1 MVNFDTVL
9 FDATFDELL
18 AKNDFTFIYLNIF
31 IPLMNELGI
40 LWQTGAISPSHE
52 HFITNLIKQKIHIQT
67 ELIQRS
73 DTPVK
78 NNPKFVLYLPANEIH
93 EMSILFLNYFILS
106 KGHKTIFLGQSIPT
120 NSLKTLLSYSTEL
133 HFLTFITV
141 EPNRT
146 EINNYISEFHKEL
159 IADYNNCLSI
169 FGPQTQY
176 ITEESKLDGI
186 NVYQTF
192 ERFIEEQLNTS
203 IFV

>member
-1 MVNFDTVL
+1 MTSR
-9 FDATFDELL
+9 
-18 AKNDFTFIYLNIF
+18 FIYLNIF

-52 HFITNLIKQKIHIQT
+52 HFIVNLIKQKIHIQT

-93 EMSILFLNYFILS
+93 ELTILFLNYFILS
-106 KGHKTIFLGQSIPT
+106 KRKTIFLGQSIPT
-120 NSLKTLLSYSTEL
+120 NSLKTLMSYSTEL

-146 EINNYISEFHKEL
+146 EIDNIH
-159 IADYNNCLSI
+159 
-169 FGPQTQY
+169 Q
-176 ITEESKLDGI
+176 
-186 NVYQTF
+186 
-192 ERFIEEQLNTS
+192 
-203 IFV
+203 